1 MVLLKGG
8 DDMLYCCEVCGKKF
22 NTGEQALGCER
33 VHSEE
38 RARREKLV
46 KLKDEKTKEI
56 LNDYERLVKKYKQY
70 FKDYGEYPIINISSI
85 ETLNPIGW
93 IL

>member
-1 MVLLKGG
+1 
-8 DDMLYCCEVCGKKF
+8 MLYCCEVCGKKF
-22 NTGEQALGCER
+22 NTEESALGCER
-33 VHSEE
+33 VHLEE

-46 KLKDEKTKEI
+46 KLKDEQTKEI
-56 LNDYERLVKKYKQY
+56 INDYESLVKKYKQY

-85 ETLNPIGW
+85 KTLNPIGW